1 MYKKIISVSYILAW
15 QDVLLRYKRT
25 KVGAFWLTFNI
36 SVMITVLSFIFGS
49 LLSQPASTFVPF
61 IALGFIFWNF
71 ITSTIDDSCEAYVSS
86 GDIILQINLPLSV
99 HIYRV
104 VIKNIIILLH
114 NIIII
119 PLIYIIFG
127 NGINLTDFLFSILG
141 FILISLNLT
150 WISFL
155 VAIVCLRYRDLMVI
169 IKNFMFVSF
178 YFTPILWSIEMM
190 PSQLNESFV
199 MLNPFYNL
207 IDVVRTPLLSK
218 SVNLSSYY
226 YSVILFLLGTITA
239 YYFYK
244 KYNNRV
250 AYWI

>member
-1 MYKKIISVSYILAW
+1 MGMKFANKLAH
-15 QDVLLRYKRT
+15 Q
-25 KVGAFWLTFNI
+25 
-36 SVMITVLSFIFGS
+36 LSF
-49 LLSQPASTFVPF
+49 
-61 IALGFIFWNF
+61 
-71 ITSTIDDSCEAYVSS
+71 
-86 GDIILQINLPLSV
+86 
-99 HIYRV
+99 
-104 VIKNIIILLH
+104 
-114 NIIII
+114 
-119 PLIYIIFG
+119 
-127 NGINLTDFLFSILG
+127 FL
-141 FILISLNLT
+141 
-150 WISFL
+150 
-155 VAIVCLRYRDLMVI
+155 AR
-169 IKNFMFVSF
+169 FVSF